1 MELDVPAIDSL
12 AVVRAYRE
20 NYVNFY
26 MLWDKATGVP
36 DGVKLVTPAEQP
48 IEELDLPVGLREAM
62 AQFAAAHPKDPGL
75 TPLKFMRVV
84 DQKPVL
90 VVEDERP
97 LPEETDLVS
106 FSHTVTTT
114 SADAVSVVV
123 DHLVATRN
131 PAAAIAV
138 EPRS

>member
-26 MLWDKATGVP
+26 LAWEKAMGVP
-36 DGVKLVTPAEQP
+36 DGVKLLTPAEQP
-48 IEELDLPVGLREAM
+48 IEALDLPVGLRDAM
-62 AQFAAAHPKDPGL
+62 TQFAEAHPKDPPL

-97 LPEETDLVS
+97 LPEEVDLVT

-131 PAAAIAV
+131 PGAVIAV